1 MKIIG
6 SIIVLFIIYIA
17 GYYTAI
23 FVVDERLSVIQETS
37 NIVLTGLEDFDRQR
51 SADKLVE
58 SLTLESM
65 ILSELFHIDEAQK
78 PITIAISD
86 SAKRLNK
93 LLLEAPEIYEN
104 VGSFEEKELIIK
116 KVNDIK
122 QRHSDAIFHYGS

>member
-1 MKIIG
+1 MGTVFSCIPSLYPLYRDKD
-6 SIIVLFIIYIA
+6 L
-17 GYYTAI
+17 
-23 FVVDERLSVIQETS
+23 VVDEKLGEIQEAS
-37 NIVLTGLEDFDRQR
+37 NIILTGIEDIDRQK

-65 ILSELFHIDEAQK
+65 VLSELLYIDEAQK

-93 LLLEAPEIYEN
+93 LLLEAPEIYDN

-122 QRHSDAIFHYGS
+122 QKHSDAIFHYGS

>member
-6 SIIVLFIIYIA
+6 SILVLCIVYIA

-23 FVVDERLSVIQETS
+23 FVVDEKLGEIQEAS
-37 NIVLTGLEDFDRQR
+37 NIVLTGIEDIDRQR

-65 ILSELFHIDEAQK
+65 VLSELLYIDEAQK

-93 LLLEAPEIYEN
+93 LLLEAPEIYDN
-104 VGSFEEKELIIK
+104 VGSSEEKDLIIK

-122 QRHSDAIFHYGS
+122 QKHSDAIFHYGS